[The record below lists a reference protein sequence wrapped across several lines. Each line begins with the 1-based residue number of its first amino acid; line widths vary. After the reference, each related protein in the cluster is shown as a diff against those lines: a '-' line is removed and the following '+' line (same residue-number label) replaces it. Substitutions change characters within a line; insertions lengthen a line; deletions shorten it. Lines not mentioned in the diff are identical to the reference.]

1 MGLTSIWREKPCK
14 KNDKKRQKSEVEPS
28 SNRRERERE
37 RKLLK
42 KSRSVFKKPNSRYS
56 IDRKTVWIN
65 RKSGKTSF

>member
-37 RKLLK
+37 
-42 KSRSVFKKPNSRYS
+42 
-56 IDRKTVWIN
+56 KTFEKVTI
-65 RKSGKTSF
+65 RF